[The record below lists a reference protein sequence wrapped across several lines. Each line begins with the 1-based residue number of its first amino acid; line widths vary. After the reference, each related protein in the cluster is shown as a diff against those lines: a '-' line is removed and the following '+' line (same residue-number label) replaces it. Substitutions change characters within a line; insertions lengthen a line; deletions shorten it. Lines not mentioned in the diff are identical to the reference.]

1 MVMLSWVV
9 KVFMILEIM
18 TVILMVV
25 EVLMM
30 VGGNVTATTTMKKR

>member
-1 MVMLSWVV
+1 MMSSWVV
-9 KVFMILEIM
+9 KVFMILVIM

-30 VGGNVTATTTMKKR
+30 VSGNVTATTTMKKR